1 MNMRKVFAWVIIGW
15 VGCTLLVE
23 GEECRE
29 GYHIEY
35 WNDECDGKGY
45 PAGAHVPIPASYAVR
60 YENWDNDY
68 CRVCGRQNCV
78 GSYRAYYTYSCSIC
92 GGTILYREFQF
103 LAPGWNKEKGIDCNG
118 AEVDIYYPEGIHQ
131 GVRGGCDGHEVPNTY
146 WVDYSPNG
154 GSGFI
159 ESTKFTFDES
169 NNVSDGTGFERDGYT
184 LIGWALSASET
195 SVKISKGQSC
205 FNMTTEEDAHITLHA
220 IWRKNEYSIIYREN
234 TPRYRTEMSGEMPD
248 KVVPF
253 DEGCTL
259 DKNKYSA
266 KGYTFEGWAI
276 TPNSGVTYVDE
287 GYIRPRRNNLL
298 LFAVW
303 NPVDYEVVVYENK
316 PIDCLSCVCCI
327 K

>member
-1 MNMRKVFAWVIIGW
+1 MNMRKVFAWVIVGW

-35 WNDECDGKGY
+35 LDDECNNDG
-45 PAGAHVPIPASYAVR
+45 IPPHEANPSGVGR
-60 YENWDNDY
+60 IVWTDESDKECN
-68 CRVCGRQNCV
+68 VCHRKPCP
-78 GSYRAYYTYSCSIC
+78 GSYVEERFNNCIIC
-92 GGTILYREFQF
+92 GDEYQSGRHEL
-103 LAPGWNKEKGIDCNG
+103 LAPGWKDEANKIWCAGEEHDYTYHPYHEGKKGTC
-118 AEVDIYYPEGIHQ
+118 A
-131 GVRGGCDGHEVPNTY
+131 GHEVPNTY

-159 ESTKFTFDES
+159 ESTKFTFDEP
-169 NNVSDGTGFERDGYT
+169 NNVSDGTGFERNGYT
-184 LIGWALSASET
+184 LIGWALNASEA

-205 FNMTTEEDAHITLHA
+205 FNMTSEEDARITLHA
-220 IWRKNEYSIIYREN
+220 VWRKNEYSIIYRKN

-248 KVVPF
+248 GVVPF

-266 KGYTFEGWAI
+266 RGYTFEGWAI

-287 GYIRPRRNNLL
+287 GYINPRRNNLL

-303 NPVDYEVVVYENK
+303 SPVDYEVVVYENK